1 MKKKLNIINVGKI
14 MIDGKFTYAKDEDH
28 TIICVYEDGMEF
40 PKFTLTIP
48 GLKALYMEIGDH
60 LRDFEALRNPR

>member
-14 MIDGKFTYAKDEDH
+14 HIDGKLTACSDEDH
-28 TIICVYEDGMEF
+28 TDISIVDDGMVYF
-40 PKFTLTIP
+40 KFSLSLP
-48 GLKALYMEIGDH
+48 GLRALYMEIGDQ

>member
-1 MKKKLNIINVGKI
+1 MKKKLNIINKGKI
-14 MIDGKFTYAKDEDH
+14 MIDGKFTHSTDEDH
-28 TIICVYEDGMEF
+28 TQISIYEDGMEF
-40 PKFTLTIP
+40 PKFTLTVP